1 MHRTKSVIGFIIN
14 PHSGVERNKALQDAV
29 LKLFPSSKYI
39 ITFHETAYEG
49 HATLIAK
56 ELAKANYVIVV
67 AVGGDGT
74 VNEIAKSLVHT
85 QTALAIIPKG
95 SGNGL
100 ARACKIPLQSMLA
113 LQVIKK
119 GYMRTID
126 VGIANNNI
134 FVSNAGVGFDATITQ
149 VIKNET
155 ARGLKMYVRKT
166 VFNFFSYK
174 PQIYTVIIDG
184 EEYTEKAFMI
194 SVANG
199 NEFGNGF
206 IIAPTATLND
216 AELDVMIIKPLN
228 IFTAVQVAVRAWRGN
243 LHTFHK
249 VKYIAGKKISIQ
261 NKTLL
266 QFQVDGELK
275 TCDGKLE
282 IVVIPA
288 ALHVIVP

>member
-1 MHRTKSVIGFIIN
+1 MPKTKTTIGFIIN
-14 PHSGVERNKALQDAV
+14 PHSGVERNKQLQGMIEKTFS
-29 LKLFPSSKYI
+29 LQEFIY
-39 ITFHETAYEG
+39 TFHETQHEG
-49 HATLIAK
+49 HATEIAK
-56 ELAKANYVIVV
+56 TLALANYTIVV

-74 VNEIAKSLVHT
+74 VNEVAKGIVHT
-85 QTALAIIPKG
+85 QTALGIIPKG

-100 ARACKIPLQSMLA
+100 ARACGIPLQTLA
-113 LQVIKK
+113 AIKVLHK

-126 VGIANNNI
+126 VGMANNNI

-174 PQIYTVIIDG
+174 PQVYKVNING
-184 EEYTEKAFMI
+184 EQHAEKAFMI

-216 AELDVMIIKPLN
+216 AELDVMIIKPLT

-249 VKYIAGKKISIQ
+249 VKYQAGTHIIIENENLKH
-261 NKTLL
+261 
-266 QFQVDGELK
+266 FQVDGELK
-275 TCDGKLE
+275 TCDKKLE
-282 IVVIPA
+282 VQVLAA
-288 ALHVIVP
+288 ALNVIVP